1 MNNINNITLKNA
13 QRWQDWLTLLVG
25 IWLFI
30 SPWIFGFRHTS
41 FVWNPF
47 IMGALVFLFSI
58 WEIVNGKIVA
68 ETINLI
74 IGIWIFISPWVLGF
88 SHSPNAAWIMFVFG
102 AILILADVWG
112 IGISQKVIQQPIQFS
127 TIRTS

>member
-30 SPWIFGFRHTS
+30 TPWIFGFSHTS
-41 FVWNPF
+41 FAWSPF

-58 WEIVNGKIVA
+58 WEIANGKIVA

-88 SHSPNAAWIMFVFG
+88 SHSANAAWIMFVCG

-112 IGISQKVIQQPIQFS
+112 IGISQKVIQQPIEFS
-127 TIRTS
+127 TIRTY